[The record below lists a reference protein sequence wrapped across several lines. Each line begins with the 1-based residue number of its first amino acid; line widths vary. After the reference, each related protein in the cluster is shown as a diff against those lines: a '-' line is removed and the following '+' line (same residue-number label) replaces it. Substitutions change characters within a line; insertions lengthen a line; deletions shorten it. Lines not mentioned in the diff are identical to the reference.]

1 MKTVR
6 EIYEAA
12 GLTLVEADEVA
23 SIIDGNND
31 DYLMSTV
38 GYDKLFE
45 YFCFETGIMPYE
57 VAKARTQCPDTW
69 IEEYLQNL
77 G

>member
-12 GLTLVEADEVA
+12 GLTLVEADEVTA
-23 SIIDGNND
+23 IVEGEND
-31 DYLMSTV
+31 DYLMSAV
-38 GYDKLFE
+38 GYEKLFT
-45 YFCFETGIMPYE
+45 YFLDEQLMPYE
-57 VAKARTQCPDTW
+57 VAKARTQCPDDW
-69 IEEYLQNL
+69 IEDYLQNL